1 MYDNVENQL
10 FFKCFQSHFLVI
22 LSPRDQE
29 SDRMS
34 FWGKVF
40 WKWIEVELEVLAL
53 LPCCALMQ
61 DLKSRTLT

>member
-34 FWGKVF
+34 FWGKAKSV
-40 WKWIEVELEVLAL
+40 LEVDRSGTGSFSVTSL
-53 LPCCALMQ
+53 LCFDAGF
-61 DLKSRTLT
+61 